1 MSTVETA
8 FGVLFSLDDH
18 FFVDIFIITQ
28 F

>member
-1 MSTVETA
+1 MSS